1 MSVTGG
7 IRYVVCTETGRMIE
21 HVDAYLGYRRL
32 ESISACEKDYSSCIR
47 IASPDY
53 GLRRE

>member
-21 HVDAYLGYRRL
+21 HVDAYLGCRRL
-32 ESISACEKDYSSCIR
+32 ESISACEKDYISCIR